1 MRDPQDSCTWTLLVQ
16 PGVVA
21 PSVAV
26 LAEEVGGRSVVLS
39 VGEAGAEASITWPEG
54 SLRLAA
60 GVPLKPRSW
69 YRLWLVVDPPSG
81 HVALAQQGFDRPAS
95 AMAHARAE
103 GLALPLGATILF
115 AAEDTRKP
123 QRHGMAF
130 SP

>member
-1 MRDPQDSCTWTLLVQ
+1 LV
-16 PGVVA
+16 
-21 PSVAV
+21 
-26 LAEEVGGRSVVLS
+26 RLS
-39 VGEAGAEASITWPEG
+39 PYAEASITWTNG

-81 HVALAQQGFDRPAS
+81 RVALAQQGLDRSAP

-103 GLALPLGATILF
+103 GRALPSGGTILF
-115 AAEDTRKP
+115 AAEDARKP
-123 QRHGMAF
+123 RRHGMAF